1 MLPVRSSAFQSETLA
16 SFVRTELFLP
26 FQFERLP
33 TWNITYIWQGRKK
46 LHTHALTQSRLNT
59 QMLEVFTRTSWAAE
73 TLLHTNP
80 FPHRS
85 FHTEKPYTRVC
96 FAHRQSSC
104 TEASTQRSRCTG
116 QLWHNDVFTHKS
128 FYTEEPFVAQRK
140 TCISPPLGCPT
151 HTIAA
156 ERRTC
161 TTTFAFHRA
170 FAKLPQPPQEE
181 GQHCRCLVRFCFF
194 SAAPRS
200 WSTRWYVVHDVG
212 DVDDVHDV
220 GGVNNVVDGCRWWW
234 WWW

>member
-1 MLPVRSSAFQSETLA
+1 MMND
-16 SFVRTELFLP
+16 
-26 FQFERLP
+26 
-33 TWNITYIWQGRKK
+33 TWCMMMHDAAWCCMMMRDDAWWCMMMHDDVWWCTMM
-46 LHTHALTQSRLNT
+46 LNT

-96 FAHRQSSC
+96 FAHRKSSC

-116 QLWHNDVFTHKS
+116 QLWHNDVFTHES

-194 SAAPRS
+194 R
-200 WSTRWYVVHDVG
+200 RFRE
-212 DVDDVHDV
+212 VDQLDDMLSMM
-220 GGVNNVVDGCRWWW
+220 
-234 WWW
+234 